1 MSSGSHPF
9 DTSPTLYNRESQ
21 DALWKFV
28 VREWKSGGER
38 EREKKKH
45 LIIWIGPAGVG
56 GRASS
61 KLELH
66 TEKRRKTTAS
76 DPNQRTTRFV
86 GWWSPYCLITL
97 DEGHSL
103 SSPRPPYGRWQTSQY
118 VVYVD
123 LFFFFL
129 FLFLSCNTPTH
140 LFCLSPPSFFVTSA
154 RINEKKKRNCSLFF
168 LEWKSSQ
175 FATSMC
181 GTINKNPTQDYYNF
195 FFRRWWQKF
204 SPKSILRCIVDS
216 SRVTFIPSSTLTIEY
231 CSVTLIWFSLSS
243 VGEMTC
249 SPVFIDHDNR
259 GEHDVDTH
267 NASAENTPATTTTYR
282 SLLARLIYHEWKG
295 WRI

>member
-1 MSSGSHPF
+1 MQDKAAAGSTRRRQRLLRGYTITDRALLIDKRKGATRKERAWGFLKKGETKSSSTGLMIKWDVHHDTHAHVRWLNVEWVPPF
-9 DTSPTLYNRESQ
+9 WHVSN
-21 DALWKFV
+21 FV
-28 VREWKSGGER
+28 QPWITRCPVKICRSWMKKWER

-123 LFFFFL
+123 LFFL

-140 LFCLSPPSFFVTSA
+140 LFSLSPPSFFVTSA
-154 RINEKKKRNCSLFF
+154 RINEKKKKKKLLVIFPGMEIQSICNFHV
-168 LEWKSSQ
+168 WH
-175 FATSMC
+175 
-181 GTINKNPTQDYYNF
+181 NK
-195 FFRRWWQKF
+195 
-204 SPKSILRCIVDS
+204 
-216 SRVTFIPSSTLTIEY
+216 
-231 CSVTLIWFSLSS
+231 
-243 VGEMTC
+243 
-249 SPVFIDHDNR
+249 
-259 GEHDVDTH
+259 
-267 NASAENTPATTTTYR
+267 
-282 SLLARLIYHEWKG
+282 
-295 WRI
+295 